1 MMSLGTGLA
10 LIAVEQ
16 GQQMELAG
24 RALERQA
31 TVEQRGGRVSFFP
44 GEFLIGEMKREE
56 MES

>member
-31 TVEQRGGRVSFFP
+31 TVEQRGGRVSF
-44 GEFLIGEMKREE
+44 LIGEMKREE